1 MFATPKLRRQHL
13 IAAHHY
19 PPEFFFSIT
28 NHGIGR
34 LRELYGDSASLV
46 RKTWKPRED
55 AEGDKRVDNEQGDTD
70 EGNMDDV
77 VDVEKTEQAQ
87 EAAPLPRSEARAPS
101 QEQLPNP
108 GDLIPPAT
116 APSKKRTLDSP
127 PRSPSPEPVPPTPAA
142 SSLHAMLEQM
152 SALSLV
158 PRNVRR
164 GK

>member
-46 RKTWKPRED
+46 RKTWKPRGD
-55 AEGDKRVDNEQGDTD
+55 TEGNERVNNKQGDTD
-70 EGNMDDV
+70 QGEKDV
-77 VDVEKTEQAQ
+77 ADVEKAGQAQ
-87 EAAPLPRSEARAPS
+87 EAVLLPRPEASAPR
-101 QEQLPNP
+101 QGQLPTP
-108 GDLIPPAT
+108 SDPIPPAT
-116 APSKKRTLDSP
+116 APSKKRMLDSP
-127 PRSPSPEPVPPTPAA
+127 PRLPSPEPAPPTPAA
-142 SSLHAMLEQM
+142 PSLNVMLEQM